1 MGGNPF
7 WIHDPTTVTVCDEF
21 VYALL
26 VTLDRHAAVL
36 TRVWSDLSPRDNPGA
51 PPFEIPNAS
60 GSAEARVF
68 NAQRVSG

>member
-26 VTLDRHAAVL
+26 VTLDRQAAVV
-36 TRVWSDLSPRDNPGA
+36 TSIWSDLAPRDNPGA
-51 PPFEIPNAS
+51 SPFEIPS
-60 GSAEARVF
+60 VPPVE
-68 NAQRVSG
+68 

>member
-26 VTLDRHAAVL
+26 VTLDRQAAVV
-36 TRVWSDLSPRDNPGA
+36 TSIWSDLAPRDNPGA
-51 PPFEIPNAS
+51 SPS
-60 GSAEARVF
+60 RDS
-68 NAQRVSG
+68 QRPRNRPGAGLHSTAGE

>member
-26 VTLDRHAAVL
+26 VTLDRQAAVV
-36 TRVWSDLSPRDNPGA
+36 TSIWSDLAPRDNPGSS
-51 PPFEIPNAS
+51 PFEIPRNRPGAGLHS
-60 GSAEARVF
+60 TAGE
-68 NAQRVSG
+68 